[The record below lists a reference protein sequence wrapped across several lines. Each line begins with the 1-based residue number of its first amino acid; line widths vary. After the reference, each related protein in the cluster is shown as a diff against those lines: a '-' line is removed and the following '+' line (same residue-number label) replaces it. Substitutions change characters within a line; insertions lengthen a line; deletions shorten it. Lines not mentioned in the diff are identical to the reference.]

1 MMHFL
6 VLNFLKFPTI
16 RDLYTTY
23 LKGKLQ
29 NYLVFFV
36 ASSTISNDSGEKT
49 PVIKYLT
56 ELRIRVLTFSRKV
69 TTILQAVNRMNHD
82 FCSTSFVK
90 YIP

>member
-56 ELRIRVLTFSRKV
+56 ELRIRVLTFSWTLTTGSKQNEFRFLFVRK
-69 TTILQAVNRMNHD
+69 R
-82 FCSTSFVK
+82 
-90 YIP
+90 